1 MFELKINLGN
11 EAMQCPSDVAEALRK
26 LAKKLDAGGD
36 FALNDGGKIMDA
48 NGNSVGEWTVEID

>member
-26 LAKKLDAGGD
+26 LAKKLDGVDD
-36 FALNDGGKIMDA
+36 FALTDGGKVMDS
-48 NGNSVGEWTVEID
+48 NGNSVGEWSVEID